1 MHLTI
6 FIDYTNQPGLIN
18 CHSESLWL
26 TKQNEGS
33 FCAGENSL
41 FNSSSFFACFN
52 SPSEMR
58 VSGSQFAS
66 NALPQLLSNILSEQ
80 TSFQRICHIVTN
92 YCMALMCILKQLQR
106 FETSSV
112 VSFPYYN
119 ALIKAEFNL
128 LVVCTSGTLGH
139 GLIRAKI
146 NLNASSRNI
155 HLRIGDSERSQVRVI
170 FGGK

>member
-1 MHLTI
+1 MLDKS
-6 FIDYTNQPGLIN
+6 FILPSQCVQCPLDTRT
-18 CHSESLWL
+18 C
-26 TKQNEGS
+26 
-33 FCAGENSL
+33 
-41 FNSSSFFACFN
+41 ACFN

-92 YCMALMCILKQLQR
+92 YCMALMCILSIVKQQKR

-128 LVVCTSGTLGH
+128 LVVCTSGTLRH

>member
-1 MHLTI
+1 MII
-6 FIDYTNQPGLIN
+6 FWIV
-18 CHSESLWL
+18 HSYCYLS
-26 TKQNEGS
+26 
-33 FCAGENSL
+33 
-41 FNSSSFFACFN
+41 
-52 SPSEMR
+52 
-58 VSGSQFAS
+58 V
-66 NALPQLLSNILSEQ
+66 SNISVPVHVVVLTLHLKSASLYLSSLLIHYLSYCP
-80 TSFQRICHIVTN
+80 TYSLNKHHFRGYVILSLN

-128 LVVCTSGTLGH
+128 LVVCTSGTLRH

-170 FGGK
+170 FGGN

>member
-1 MHLTI
+1 MIIFWMVHSYCYLSVSNISVPVHVVVLTLHLK
-6 FIDYTNQPGLIN
+6 
-18 CHSESLWL
+18 SAS
-26 TKQNEGS
+26 
-33 FCAGENSL
+33 
-41 FNSSSFFACFN
+41 
-52 SPSEMR
+52 
-58 VSGSQFAS
+58 AS
-66 NALPQLLSNILSEQ
+66 NTLPQLLSNILSQQ

-106 FETSSV
+106 FETLSV

-128 LVVCTSGTLGH
+128 LVVCTSGTLRH

-170 FGGK
+170 FGGN

>member
-1 MHLTI
+1 MIIFWIVHSYCYLSVSNICVPVHVVVLTLHLKSASL
-6 FIDYTNQPGLIN
+6 DLSSLLI
-18 CHSESLWL
+18 H
-26 TKQNEGS
+26 Q
-33 FCAGENSL
+33 
-41 FNSSSFFACFN
+41 
-52 SPSEMR
+52 
-58 VSGSQFAS
+58 
-66 NALPQLLSNILSEQ
+66 LPQLLSNILSEQ

-128 LVVCTSGTLGH
+128 LVVCTSGTLRH

-170 FGGK
+170 FGAKRY